1 MILIREYQTWGNLCE
16 QVLSPQLVNYSH
28 FLMAEGPLTLTSVN
42 LQMKP
47 QHIPHHTCNKLK
59 L

>member
-1 MILIREYQTWGNLCE
+1 
-16 QVLSPQLVNYSH
+16 
-28 FLMAEGPLTLTSVN
+28 MAEGPLTLTSVN